1 MADVASKFLIKALIS
16 KNERMLAGRLPP
28 PRGISLYAIYKET
41 IRLREVLMR
50 HIMRTK
56 PRDINITHRPLESWS
71 VLASALLRCGH
82 RWTPWQK
89 RFLTELSDPSKT
101 FPSEKQIE
109 KLLEL
114 DSKAWL

>member
-1 MADVASKFLIKALIS
+1 MADVALKFLIKALIS

-28 PRGISLYAIYKET
+28 PRSISLYAIYKET

-56 PRDINITHRPLESWS
+56 PRDININHRPPESWS
-71 VLASALLRCGH
+71 VLASTLLRCGH

-89 RFLTELSDPSKT
+89 RFLADMANPSKQH
-101 FPSEKQIE
+101 PSEKQIE
-109 KLLEL
+109 RLLEL
-114 DSKAWL
+114 DARAWL